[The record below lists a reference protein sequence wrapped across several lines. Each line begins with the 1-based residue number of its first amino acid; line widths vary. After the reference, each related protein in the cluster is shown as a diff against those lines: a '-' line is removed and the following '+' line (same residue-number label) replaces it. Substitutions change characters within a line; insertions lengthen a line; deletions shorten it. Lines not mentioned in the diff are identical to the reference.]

1 MGGEPYRAAGIT
13 GKGQICG
20 IADSGLNDLSC
31 FFFDDSTSATAPSP
45 LYATT
50 PVHHGVL
57 TNRSGIVEPF
67 RRKVIQYIAYADM
80 FDELGTALLHDAFI
94 VAICMSKSLFYE
106 ITSVCVYNTFITMS
120 FIKHHEIFDQMLSLF
135 VILTNICR
143 GSWHSRVWH
152 CGWQ

>member
-50 PVHHGVL
+50 PVHRGVL

-80 FDELGTALLHDAFI
+80 FDELGTALLHDIFI
-94 VAICMSKSLFYE
+94 VAICMSKSLFHGM
-106 ITSVCVYNTFITMS
+106 TSVCV
-120 FIKHHEIFDQMLSLF
+120 
-135 VILTNICR
+135 
-143 GSWHSRVWH
+143 
-152 CGWQ
+152 

>member
-1 MGGEPYRAAGIT
+1 M
-13 GKGQICG
+13 QICG

-50 PVHHGVL
+50 PVHRGVL

-80 FDELGTALLHDAFI
+80 FDELGTALLHDIFF
-94 VAICMSKSLFYE
+94 VDVRMSKL
-106 ITSVCVYNTFITMS
+106 ICHVMTSVCVYNS
-120 FIKHHEIFDQMLSLF
+120 FG
-135 VILTNICR
+135 TP
-143 GSWHSRVWH
+143 
-152 CGWQ
+152 